1 MQRGDS
7 EPKLVSWG
15 IWSFLSILNFFS
27 YREMT
32 DFITSLQ
39 FFSDAILCTIIFFY
53 AYFHKKF
60 ELLSRE
66 DYEVLVLGFIS
77 IIFWWQFKD
86 ASYVNIAV
94 CICYLIS
101 FYPTIKEVWK
111 NPNSENP
118 ISWYVC
124 TFAYGITTYSV
135 QLEKSFQ
142 VIDLIAPSI
151 LFLLHLVI
159 AILAKKKEI
168 FDSPVN

>member
-1 MQRGDS
+1 MKKGDS

-15 IWSFLSILNFFS
+15 IWSFLSLLNFFS

-39 FFSDAILCTIIFFY
+39 FFSDAVLCTIIFFY

-60 ELLSRE
+60 EVLSRE
-66 DYEVLVLGFIS
+66 DYEVLFLGFLS
-77 IIFWWQFKD
+77 IIFWWQFKE
-86 ASYVNIAV
+86 AIYANMMV

-118 ISWYVC
+118 VSWYVC
-124 TFAYGITTYSV
+124 TFAYGITTYAV

-142 VIDLIAPSI
+142 IIDFLAPSI

-168 FDSPVN
+168 FDSPVD

>member
-1 MQRGDS
+1 MKRGDS

-15 IWSFLSILNFFS
+15 IWSFLSLLNFFS

-32 DFITSLQ
+32 DLITSLQ
-39 FFSDAILCTIIFFY
+39 FFSDAVLCTVIFFY

-60 ELLSRE
+60 EILSRE
-66 DYEVLVLGFIS
+66 DYEVLVFGFLSLIL
-77 IIFWWQFKD
+77 WWEFKE
-86 ASYVNIAV
+86 ASYANIII

-118 ISWYVC
+118 VSWYVC
-124 TFAYGITTYSV
+124 TFAYGITSYV
-135 QLEKSFQ
+135 VSFETKFDF
-142 VIDLIAPSI
+142 VDFLAPSI

-159 AILAKKKEI
+159 ALLAKKKEI
-168 FDSPVN
+168 FESPVN